1 MQTENRQFRT
11 LRETG
16 AMTLFSEASP
26 EVAQETQVPASLVV
40 TKRQET
46 AAKIHDLTIK
56 EYVDSDFSNF
66 SC

>member
-1 MQTENRQFRT
+1 VAWFVKAVMQTENRQFRT

-16 AMTLFSEASP
+16 VMTLFSEASP
-26 EVAQETQVPASLVV
+26 EVAQETLVPASLVV

-56 EYVDSDFSNF
+56 E
-66 SC
+66 